1 MCTVTYI
8 PLKDKIFLTSNRDEK
23 HSRADAIAPQV
34 YTFGSGKIFF
44 PKDAHANGTWIA
56 LHENGNAMVLL
67 NGGFKKHEPNY
78 PYRKSRGLIF
88 LEVMDSEWPLE
99 KYRQTN
105 LNNIEPFT
113 LVIYREGELYECRWD
128 GTEKHITAK
137 DIKTPHI
144 WSSVT
149 LYDDETIARRK
160 NWFSGFIQKTPIPSQ
175 DDIFHFHHFGGEG
188 DSENDI
194 RMNRD
199 GFLYTVSI
207 TGIESNTEKAFIK
220 YIDLKNDQSYTNS
233 FNFSPTEAL

>member
-8 PLKDKIFLTSNRDEK
+8 PNKDKIFLTSNRDEK
-23 HSRADAIAPQV
+23 HSRADAITPKA
-34 YTFGSGKIFF
+34 YDFNSGKIFF

-67 NGGFKKHEPNY
+67 NGGFQKHEPHY

-88 LEVMDSEWPLE
+88 LEVMDSEWPLD
-99 KYRQTN
+99 KYRQAD
-105 LNNIEPFT
+105 LENIEPFT
-113 LVIYREGELYECRWD
+113 LVIYRDGELYECRWD
-128 GTEKHITAK
+128 GKQKYIAAK
-137 DIKTPHI
+137 DISVPHI

-149 LYDDETIARRK
+149 LYNDETIARRN
-160 NWFSGFIQKTPIPSQ
+160 NWFKNFIQKNASPLQ

-188 DSENDI
+188 DEENDI

-207 TGIESNTEKAFIK
+207 TGIELDTEKALMK
-220 YIDLKNDQSYTNS
+220 YIDLKNDQSYSNS
-233 FNFSPTEAL
+233 FTFSPTQAL

>member
-8 PLKDKIFLTSNRDEK
+8 PHKDKIFITSNRDEK
-23 HSRADAIAPQV
+23 HSRADAVAPMA
-34 YTFGSGKIFF
+34 YEFSTGKIFF

-67 NGGFKKHEPNY
+67 NGGFKKHEPHY

-88 LEVMDSEWPLE
+88 LEVMDSEWPLD
-99 KYRQTN
+99 KYRQTD
-105 LNNIEPFT
+105 LHNIEPFT

-128 GTEKHITAK
+128 GEQKHIAAK
-137 DIKTPHI
+137 DIAVPHI

-149 LYDDETIARRK
+149 LYDDETITRRK
-160 NWFSGFIQKTPIPSQ
+160 QWFENFIQKNSSPLQ
-175 DDIFHFHHFGGEG
+175 EDIFHFHHFGGEG
-188 DSENDI
+188 DPENDI
-194 RMNRD
+194 RMNRN

-207 TGIESNTEKAFIK
+207 TGIELDSEKAFIK

-233 FNFSPTEAL
+233 FNFSPTEAF

>member
-8 PLKDKIFLTSNRDEK
+8 PHKDKIFITSNRDEK
-23 HSRADAIAPQV
+23 HARADAVAPQA
-34 YTFGSGKIFF
+34 YNFSTGKIFF

-67 NGGFKKHEPNY
+67 NGGFIKHEPNY

-88 LEVMDSEWPLE
+88 LEVMNSNWPLDTY
-99 KYRQTN
+99 KKID
-105 LNNIEPFT
+105 LDNIEPFT

-128 GTEKHITAK
+128 GNQKYISAK
-137 DIKTPHI
+137 DITVPHI

-149 LYDDETIARRK
+149 LYDEETVAKRR
-160 NWFSGFIQKTPIPSQ
+160 NWFDEFILKNKQPSQ
-175 DDIFHFHHFGGEG
+175 EDIFHFHHFGGEG
-188 DSENDI
+188 DTENDI

-207 TGIESNTEKAFIK
+207 TGIELDTEKALIK
-220 YIDLKNDQSYTNS
+220 YIDLKNEQSYTNS
-233 FNFSPTEAL
+233 FTFSPTQAI